1 METRRQI
8 SGPIRF
14 AAILTLLFACVLQ
27 PSAQEAKE
35 TSPPSLPFF
44 EWNRCPFEGCVYRKW
59 KAEAPVQLYTTWKKS
74 RHRIGTLPKGETVLA
89 QTGVVITFKPGLV
102 RMERDAPPQS
112 AGEPILKAGDTILT
126 YSYQGEGV
134 VTAWAKG
141 HFFESLDITFAV
153 WPDGSGCSNEC
164 LAKYVDLGQT
174 EWWAK
179 VRLRSGQIA
188 WVLMNRGL
196 VSAG

>member
-112 AGEPILKAGDTILT
+112 AGEPIRRPATQFSPTRIRAKASSRRGRRATSSNRWTSRLLFGRT
-126 YSYQGEGV
+126 VQGVRTNVSRSMLIWDRPSGGPRCGCG
-134 VTAWAKG
+134 ADR
-141 HFFESLDITFAV
+141 SL
-153 WPDGSGCSNEC
+153 GC
-164 LAKYVDLGQT
+164 
-174 EWWAK
+174 
-179 VRLRSGQIA
+179 
-188 WVLMNRGL
+188 
-196 VSAG
+196 